1 MNAGKEA
8 DFPGLLKSNRG
19 IVEKA
24 LAYHLEDVKIRKAS
38 EDSKPEKERK
48 DEIPYQTTMAGLMF
62 TLAIFRN
69 VFPAP
74 QFRSSIPGSSL
85 FISTFSLFLLN
96 FYLIFISFALSVR
109 VKNASRF
116 FTLARIP
123 ISPKSKAFAR
133 MKCTLRVE
141 EPLPTFS
148 CIYIAIDLD
157 SFRLNERKFDND
169 PPTFVRHIKPD
180 CLRPIFVL
188 GPDSHPA
195 LILENLKKLA
205 THEPRRF
212 DDETEMRLAFL
223 TVPGGRYPKKEVVA
237 INSAIWAGEFPCV
250 ALTHQ
255 MAVSACTV
263 PMGKDR
269 HPLPIL
275 NRSQGNNLYL

>member
-1 MNAGKEA
+1 M
-8 DFPGLLKSNRG
+8 KS
-19 IVEKA
+19 
-24 LAYHLEDVKIRKAS
+24 
-38 EDSKPEKERK
+38 
-48 DEIPYQTTMAGLMF
+48 
-62 TLAIFRN
+62 
-69 VFPAP
+69 
-74 QFRSSIPGSSL
+74 
-85 FISTFSLFLLN
+85 
-96 FYLIFISFALSVR
+96 
-109 VKNASRF
+109 
-116 FTLARIP
+116 
-123 ISPKSKAFAR
+123 
-133 MKCTLRVE
+133 TLRNG

-148 CIYIAIDLD
+148 CVYIAIDLD

-169 PPTFVRHIKPD
+169 PPTFVRHVKPD

-188 GPDSHPA
+188 GPDSDPA
-195 LILENLKKLA
+195 LVLENLKKLA

-223 TVPGGRYPKKEVVA
+223 TVPGSRYPKKEVVA

-275 NRSQGNNLYL
+275 NRSQGNNLYLNLYISPWWLEVSFPFRMEPMYYPLWNKLDSLYDATLEYTHRQHCHGSLPETFLSDDYESSTD